1 MAPMNDAQLLTIACS
16 LVATLFGILVAIIG
30 WGGSRVISKL
40 EDVANKLNTMAV
52 ELHGRIIDIDVRVSV
67 IETKC
72 ETNHK

>member
-1 MAPMNDAQLLTIACS
+1 MNDAQLLTIACS

-52 ELHGRIIDIDVRVSV
+52 ELHGRINDIDVRVSV

-72 ETNHK
+72 ETHHK

>member
-1 MAPMNDAQLLTIACS
+1 MNDAQLLTIACS

-52 ELHGRIIDIDVRVSV
+52 ELHGRINDIDVRVSV

-72 ETNHK
+72 ESQHK

>member
-1 MAPMNDAQLLTIACS
+1 MNDAQLLTIACS

-52 ELHGRIIDIDVRVSV
+52 ELHGRINDIDVRVSV

-72 ETNHK
+72 ETHNK

>member
-1 MAPMNDAQLLTIACS
+1 MNDAQLLTIACS

-40 EDVANKLNTMAV
+40 EDVADKLNTMAV
-52 ELHGRIIDIDVRVSV
+52 ELHGRINDIDVRVSV

-72 ETNHK
+72 ETHHK

>member
-1 MAPMNDAQLLTIACS
+1 MNDAQLLTIACS

-40 EDVANKLNTMAV
+40 EDVANKLNSMAV
-52 ELHGRIIDIDVRVSV
+52 ELHGRINDIDVRVSV

-72 ETNHK
+72 ETHHK

>member
-1 MAPMNDAQLLTIACS
+1 MNDAQLLTIACS

-30 WGGSRVISKL
+30 WGGSRVIAKL

-52 ELHGRIIDIDVRVSV
+52 ELHGRINDIDVRVSV

-72 ETNHK
+72 ETHHK